1 MEGGASVQRKP
12 LPHVQEGRTSPQG
25 SSSSQE
31 GTVLAEEHTDRREKR
46 NLIMEELFVKVKA
59 AFSSTF
65 DIDPQTITL
74 DSTPNDV
81 PAWDSM
87 GHVELASSLEHAFGV
102 SFDVDDLMAMENVKE
117 ICRVV
122 QSKVGKV
129 QGVRV

>member
-1 MEGGASVQRKP
+1 
-12 LPHVQEGRTSPQG
+12 
-25 SSSSQE
+25 
-31 GTVLAEEHTDRREKR
+31 
-46 NLIMEELFVKVKA
+46 MEELLAKVKA

-65 DIDPQTITL
+65 DIDPQTIAL
-74 DSTPNDV
+74 DSTPDDI

-87 GHVELASSLEHAFGV
+87 GHVELASSLERAFGL

-122 QSKVGKV
+122 QSKLGKA